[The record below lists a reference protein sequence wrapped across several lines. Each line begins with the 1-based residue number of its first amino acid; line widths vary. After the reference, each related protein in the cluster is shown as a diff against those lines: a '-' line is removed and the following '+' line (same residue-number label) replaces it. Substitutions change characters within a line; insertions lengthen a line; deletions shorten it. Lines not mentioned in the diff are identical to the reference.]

1 MILIETHKTIPE
13 DPRAAHQRYKDA
25 LAECSVSIKIMKILI
40 IGAAGVG
47 KTHLLHLMLK
57 ETPPNV
63 RHSTPVMKKPVQ
75 VIQTA
80 LKNSSMMKRVTDR
93 ELYELLANFV
103 NTSARLNAEISPFHY
118 IPASAVATDALSKLS
133 IPSVGP
139 SLHGNKST
147 YSSDV
152 ENSKLSLNV
161 GGSRVQHVN
170 NSDDPFELLEVE
182 KQLVPLIANT
192 KDTTH
197 DLDTDWIYFIDSGG
211 EPQFHQLLPAF
222 VRHTNLNIFV
232 LRLCDKLS
240 AHPTIEYYYG
250 SGTCDSSIPIA
261 MTNKQILQRCAQATQ
276 TVDQD
281 GDSRL
286 LIVGTHR
293 DLEHQCKEETR
304 DDKNKQ
310 LVELLIPS
318 MKNHLMFCNEDS
330 GDIIFPL
337 NAKVQDDSDR
347 NITSD
352 LYKCIQ
358 EFKESI
364 NPIPI
369 PLRWLVFHQEIQT
382 RSNKTKSDV
391 FEFEQCIQLASRLHM
406 VDDTKA
412 ALQFFSDLNVIMYF
426 PQISNVVFTNPQSFL
441 NIVTQIIVQIVYNKG
456 SKDPLFSRARNEG
469 IISVKL
475 IELLKIDFPKGLKS
489 SRFEAKDLI
498 SLLLHLGIVSKCNSE
513 YFMPSLLKDQE
524 TKDIEILLP
533 LHPDTVA
540 PCAVYNEKRW
550 MECGAFGFLITS
562 LLSSGRW
569 TLAFDRLK
577 PLCLYS
583 NCIQMY
589 FKSILV
595 TLVDY
600 VSHIEIHIHGNMDCC
615 RMYCSDI
622 KQSIFDSF
630 KVKPQLG
637 LVCPCGSAER
647 HVAKITLKSKRAFC
661 SKNQLQTF
669 PWNSFGVTPEVWI
682 GGKLHCYI

>member
-1 MILIETHKTIPE
+1 MILIETHTTIPE
-13 DPRAAHQRYKDA
+13 DPRAVHKRYKDA
-25 LAECSVSIKIMKILI
+25 LADGSVSAKVMKILI

-47 KTHLLHLMLK
+47 KTHLLHLLLN
-57 ETPPNV
+57 EPPPNV
-63 RHSTPVMKKPVQ
+63 RHSTPVMDKPVQ

-80 LKNSSMMKRVTDR
+80 LKNSSLMKSVTNQ
-93 ELYELLANFV
+93 ELYELLANTV
-103 NTSARLNAEISPFHY
+103 NTSTRRNDEISPLSSSH
-118 IPASAVATDALSKLS
+118 ITASADAIDAVS

-147 YSSDV
+147 HSSIVD
-152 ENSKLSLNV
+152 NSKLSLNV
-161 GGSRVQHVN
+161 GGSRVEHVI

-182 KQLVPLIANT
+182 EQLIPFIAKT
-192 KDTTH
+192 KDATH
-197 DLDTDWIYFIDSGG
+197 NLDVDWIYFIDSGG
-211 EPQFHQLLPAF
+211 QPQFQQLLPAF
-222 VRHTNLNIFV
+222 IRHTNLNIFV

-240 AHPTIEYYYG
+240 AHPTIEYYDG
-250 SGTCDSSIPIA
+250 SGTCDSSIPSLL
-261 MTNKQILQRCAQATQ
+261 TNKEILQYCTQVTQ
-276 TVDQD
+276 TVDQN

-293 DLEHQCKEETR
+293 DLEHRCNGETR

-347 NITSD
+347 NMTSD

-358 EFKESI
+358 ELKKSI
-364 NPIPI
+364 KPINI
-369 PLRWLVFHQEIQT
+369 PLRWLVFHQEIQAF
-382 RSNKTKSDV
+382 SKKTKSDV
-391 FEFEQCIQLASRLHM
+391 LDFEQCDQLASRLQM

-412 ALQFFSDLNVIMYF
+412 ALKFFSDLNVIMYY
-426 PQISNVVFTNPQSFL
+426 PQIPNVVFTNPQSFL

-475 IELLKIDFPKGLKS
+475 IDLLKLDFPLALKL

-498 SLLLHLGIVSKCNSE
+498 SLLHHLGIVSECNSE
-513 YFMPSLLKDQE
+513 YFMPSLLKGQE
-524 TKDIEILLP
+524 TKAIEMTLSQ
-533 LHPDTVA
+533 HPDTVA
-540 PCAVYNEKRW
+540 PFVVYNEKGW
-550 MECGAFGFLITS
+550 LECGTQGFLITS
-562 LLSSGRW
+562 LLSSGKW
-569 TLAFDRLK
+569 ALAYQGVK
-577 PLCLYS
+577 PLCVYS

-600 VSHIEIHIHGNMDCC
+600 VSHIEIHVHGDMDCC
-615 RMYCSDI
+615 RMYFSDI

-647 HVAKITLKSKRAFC
+647 HVAKIALKSKQAFC
-661 SKNQLQTF
+661 SKNQLKTF
-669 PWNSFGVTPEVWI
+669 PWERFEVTPEVWI